1 MKKALVLVLI
11 GGITAA
17 LTQPFTPTGWWLNS
31 GRGVAITSTVLVLL
45 AAASGFLI
53 RSGPLSRDRAVAAA
67 ALWTGANIG
76 IAVVL
81 FIVGPG
87 TVFPIVLAIGAGISA
102 AAVGAGSAIG
112 AVLSMV
118 SRLRPS

>member
-1 MKKALVLVLI
+1 V
-11 GGITAA
+11 
-17 LTQPFTPTGWWLNS
+17 
-31 GRGVAITSTVLVLL
+31 
-45 AAASGFLI
+45 
-53 RSGPLSRDRAVAAA
+53 SRDRAVAAA

-81 FIVGPG
+81 FTAGPG

-118 SRLRPS
+118 SRLRPN